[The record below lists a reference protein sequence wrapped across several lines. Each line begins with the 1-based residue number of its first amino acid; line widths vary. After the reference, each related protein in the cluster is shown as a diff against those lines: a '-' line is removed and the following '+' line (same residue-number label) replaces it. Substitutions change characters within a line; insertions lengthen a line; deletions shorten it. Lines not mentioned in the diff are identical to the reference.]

1 MMGYLNNDRTSI
13 ANGDGKRVNEGPV
26 SLKYSKEMKAQKS
39 VSSPPSLRKQT
50 GKQASKIPS
59 EDCDGVI
66 RVPSGSGYR
75 MMTPFPWLLHEM
87 LEDIEKKDL
96 GWIVSWMPDG
106 RAFQV
111 HSAERFADTVLPTY
125 FRHKRYKSFQV
136 SVQGRLR
143 STTRH

>member
-1 MMGYLNNDRTSI
+1 MMVHLN
-13 ANGDGKRVNEGPV
+13 KRVNELPA
-26 SLKYSKEMKAQKS
+26 SQTYNEEMKAHKHVRSQLL
-39 VSSPPSLRKQT
+39 PPRKHA
-50 GKQASKIPS
+50 GKQGSKSSS
-59 EDCDGVI
+59 EDCDGVV

-87 LEDIEKKDL
+87 LEDVEKKDL
-96 GWIVSWMPDG
+96 GWIVSWMPNG

-136 SVQGRLR
+136 SVDCRLCSMR
-143 STTRH
+143 LLLW